1 MKKNIDKLSLGVSIL
16 PLTLFIIRRLKIGMI
31 APWTYIIFAVY
42 ALIIVAGFVFA
53 VYLMKNKNT
62 RTPTANDTPHP
73 APYILHQLSQC
84 GHEPESVTVYHG
96 TFQHY
101 HDAELLRTRNIRF
114 RKG

>member
-53 VYLMKNKNT
+53 SFFHSFT
-62 RTPTANDTPHP
+62 RLLYPLFSNDM
-73 APYILHQLSQC
+73 
-84 GHEPESVTVYHG
+84 
-96 TFQHY
+96 
-101 HDAELLRTRNIRF
+101 
-114 RKG
+114 